1 MNEVES
7 MKKYVVGWMDK
18 NFATPEENEKAVDAL
33 IAAVRKEAMK
43 DVDSVL
49 CERVMATATPLAS
62 DHPEY
67 TVEKLNAAH
76 QEAMICRQAVRAL
89 GREG

>member
-1 MNEVES
+1 MNEEVERLKS
-7 MKKYVVGWMDK
+7 RVLDAAVRPY
-18 NFATPEENEKAVDAL
+18 EEFEAAVTAL
-33 IAAVRKEAMK
+33 KAAVRKEALE
-43 DVDSVL
+43 DADSVL

-89 GREG
+89 GGEG